1 MTEPEVLEK
10 LGQFKEKLLKF
21 RDERN
26 TAREE
31 LALIKEQLAE
41 KIKIIDTL
49 TQEHASAS
57 DSNQDALKNLQ
68 VICDQKDQLYKDL
81 KEKAFH
87 SVKHLVENIESK
99 ESEIDNLNSLI
110 MELKNNLEA
119 TTSKS
124 SDALQDKTAEI
135 DKLNSRI
142 SDLETTIS
150 TVSDDYENLKSELA
164 SLKKSIESDY
174 IEKSIHQDE
183 IKKILEDK
191 AKSDEEKQTV
201 LSNTWKTQI
210 QTSKEL
216 REVTQ
221 KLDVTEELLRQE
233 KADTESLKASLDEK
247 IAEFEAYKI
256 NADSKLKEYEQDVKK
271 IDTNTQLEI
280 SRLTERVKELTTI
293 RGELEL
299 KNKELVDKIKN
310 LELQKSQVT
319 LNESEKTSVPQERN
333 LISKETVPYRF
344 GSTTPTVMQKAKN
357 FIDELYKDSV
367 QMNNV
372 YILGNPKP
380 AADKA
385 GLTEKEYE
393 VFMNRLSECL
403 EYNGVPLLYQQDG
416 NWKSNLSKIK
426 LVDYISSVSGR

>member
-10 LGQFKEKLLKF
+10 LGKFKEKLLKF

-31 LALIKEQLAE
+31 LALIKEQLSE

-68 VICDQKDQLYKDL
+68 VICNQKDQLYNDL

-110 MELKNNLEA
+110 MELKNNLTT
-119 TTSKS
+119 TTSQS
-124 SDALQDKTAEI
+124 TDALQEKIAEI
-135 DKLNSRI
+135 DKLNSKI
-142 SDLETTIS
+142 SDLETTFS
-150 TVSDDYENLKSELA
+150 TVSNDYENLKSELA
-164 SLKKSIESDY
+164 NLKKSIESNY

-247 IAEFEAYKI
+247 IAEFEAYKT

-310 LELQKSQVT
+310 LELQKSQAS
-319 LNESEKTSVPQERN
+319 NESEKNSAPQERN

>member
-31 LALIKEQLAE
+31 LALIKEQLSE

-124 SDALQDKTAEI
+124 SDALQDKTAEV

-310 LELQKSQVT
+310 LELQKSQAAR
-319 LNESEKTSVPQERN
+319 NESEKTSVPQERN

>member
-10 LGQFKEKLLKF
+10 LGKFKEKLLKF

-31 LALIKEQLAE
+31 LALIKEQLSE

-57 DSNQDALKNLQ
+57 DSNQDTLKNLQ
-68 VICDQKDQLYKDL
+68 VICDQKEQLYNDL

-124 SDALQDKTAEI
+124 NDALQDKTAEV

-142 SDLETTIS
+142 FDLETTIS

-164 SLKKSIESDY
+164 SLKKSIENDY

-247 IAEFEAYKI
+247 IAEFEAYKT

-310 LELQKSQVT
+310 LELQKSQAS
-319 LNESEKTSVPQERN
+319 NESEKNSAPQERN